1 MQFFRTCAQEVD
13 IKKRRDMV
21 GHGTPAVTI
30 QRQCELL
37 DVARSSVYYKP
48 VIEEN
53 DDAEMMNIIRDIYVQ
68 RPYYGYRRIIVE
80 LRKRGHVINHKRV
93 QALMSLAGI
102 KAIYPKKNTSLRNQQ
117 HKVYPYLLKGLKIER
132 PNHVWQVDITYVR
145 IKNGFLYVFC
155 LIDVFSRKIMGFSVS
170 TFLDTEPCLEAFK
183 DALQRAKPEIVNS
196 DQGCQFTSEL
206 WTNYITSVEVKISMD
221 GKGRWADNIYVER
234 LWRALKY
241 ELVYLNDFETVEQFR
256 KAFAEYVEFYNNERC
271 HQALNYHTPQ
281 QVYDS
286 GTIPTKRELFESF
299 ISFHNSNKQ
308 EVSCVPKYL

>member
-1 MQFFRTCAQEVD
+1 
-13 IKKRRDMV
+13 MV
-21 GHGTPAVTI
+21 GHGTSAVTI

-68 RPYYGYRRIIVE
+68 RPYYGYRRIMVE
-80 LRKRGHVINHKRV
+80 LRKRGYVINHKRV
-93 QALMSLAGI
+93 QSLMSLAGI

-117 HKVYPYLLKGLKIER
+117 HKVYPYLLKGLKIGR
-132 PNHVWQVDITYVR
+132 PDHVWQVDITYIR

-183 DALQRAKPEIVNS
+183 DALRKAKPEIVNS

-206 WTNYITSVEVKISMD
+206 WTNYVTSIEVKISMD

-234 LWRALKY
+234 LWRAIKY
-241 ELVYLNDFETVEQFR
+241 ELVHLNDFETVEQFR

-281 QVYDS
+281 QVYES
-286 GTIPTKRELFESF
+286 GTVSTKRELFESF